1 MNIMKTRAQAYFP
14 SVLLTLVSIIQA
26 LALELMWSKI
36 VESEWLWKFNMKAVI
51 GWGMILVESLDIMQ
65 LWVMYSMMV
74 MGSIW
79 QPDLKDSIIPFV
91 IGIQEFMLVT
101 LIGEE
106 FNTLCLY
113 ALGSVFISANW
124 MSHSSLRRARQ
135 DPEKEEFFG
144 KVELATLRDFCPAL
158 TIVTSLVIFGISID
172 VTQNQT
178 WLPLVALI
186 VIFQIVFFGSLWRSI
201 LGLHDEEVV

>member
-1 MNIMKTRAQAYFP
+1 ME
-14 SVLLTLVSIIQA
+14 IQY
-26 LALELMWSKI
+26 EGC
-36 VESEWLWKFNMKAVI
+36 

-74 MGSIW
+74 VGSIW

-91 IGIQEFMLVT
+91 IGIQEFMLVM
-101 LIGEE
+101 LISEE
-106 FNTLCLY
+106 SNTLWLY
-113 ALGSVFISANW
+113 VLGSVFISANW
-124 MSHSSLRRARQ
+124 VSHSSLRRARQ

-144 KVELATLRDFCPAL
+144 KVELATQRDFWPAL
-158 TIVTSLVIFGISID
+158 TIVTSLVISGISID

-186 VIFQIVFFGSLWRSI
+186 VILIFQIVFFGRLWRSI
-201 LGLHDEEVV
+201 LGLHHEEVV

>member
-1 MNIMKTRAQAYFP
+1 MNIMKTSAQAYFP

-51 GWGMILVESLDIMQ
+51 GWGITLVAFLGIIQ
-65 LWVMYSMMV
+65 VWVMYSTMV
-74 MGSIW
+74 MGFIW

-106 FNTLCLY
+106 FNTLWLY
-113 ALGSVFISANW
+113 VLGSVFISANW
-124 MSHSSLRRARQ
+124 VSHSSLRRGRQ
-135 DPEKEEFFG
+135 DPEKKNF
-144 KVELATLRDFCPAL
+144 LA
-158 TIVTSLVIFGISID
+158 
-172 VTQNQT
+172 
-178 WLPLVALI
+178 
-186 VIFQIVFFGSLWRSI
+186 RSNW
-201 LGLHDEEVV
+201 

>member
-1 MNIMKTRAQAYFP
+1 
-14 SVLLTLVSIIQA
+14 
-26 LALELMWSKI
+26 
-36 VESEWLWKFNMKAVI
+36 MKAVI

-91 IGIQEFMLVT
+91 IGIQEFMLVM
-101 LIGEE
+101 LISEE
-106 FNTLCLY
+106 FNTLWLY
-113 ALGSVFISANW
+113 ILGSVFISANRV
-124 MSHSSLRRARQ
+124 SHSSLRRARQ

-144 KVELATLRDFCPAL
+144 KVELATLRDFWPAL
-158 TIVTSLVIFGISID
+158 TIVTSLVISGISID

-186 VIFQIVFFGSLWRSI
+186 VILIFQIVFFGRLWRSI